1 MWVIWHGQRGD
12 MKVLVTGT
20 AGLLGANY
28 SRHLLENGHTVIGMD
43 NFSGGYKAFLPK
55 NDNLKFYKVNL
66 ENKKKVTEVFDKE
79 NPDVAYHFA
88 AYAAEGLS
96 PFIRNYNY
104 RNNVIC
110 SANIINECIN
120 HDTKMV
126 FTSSM
131 AVYGCLLYT
140 SPSPRDRTRSR
151 MPSSA

>member
-1 MWVIWHGQRGD
+1 

-96 PFIRNYNY
+96 PFITVSYT
-104 RNNVIC
+104 
-110 SANIINECIN
+110 
-120 HDTKMV
+120 HLTLPTK
-126 FTSSM
+126 
-131 AVYGCLLYT
+131 A
-140 SPSPRDRTRSR
+140 
-151 MPSSA
+151 